1 MNWTKFGWAGIVT
14 ELPEEWEISGLS
26 GDQKEGYLRL
36 EDEFMPRLELK
47 WSVAKSKRR
56 NPDLHA
62 VLDDYFKIIRKTYK
76 KTKKDLHIKRNV
88 SLIKD
93 TDFLDGYDLVFFTWK
108 GEIQA
113 NGLIFFCPETRRITL
128 IQVMGKPKQNV
139 RTITEQIFTSVE
151 IEPNNQK
158 FLWTAYNLHVEV
170 PKDYRLEK
178 HQLLS
183 GYLLF
188 SFINPGSLT
197 DRKRRLSI
205 ERYGLA
211 DILLKDQTLEDW
223 FRTKYKKAI
232 RGFGFQIESRDQDEA
247 EYLILN
253 GEETR
258 VTDNI
263 PIHSVQLANQ
273 IKKRKRFIAH
283 IRHCYKSNR
292 IYVIQVVSKTDA
304 IETAESVAD
313 SIALYN

>member
-1 MNWTKFGWAGIVT
+1 MKWIKFGWAGIVA

-26 GDQKEGYLRL
+26 GDQNEGYLRL

-56 NPDLHA
+56 NPDLHT

-76 KTKKDLHIKRNV
+76 KTKQDLQIKRNV
-88 SLIKD
+88 NLIKND
-93 TDFLDGYDLVFFTWK
+93 AFFDSYDLVFFTWK

-113 NGLIFFCPETRRITL
+113 NGLIFFCPATRRITL

-139 RTITEQIFTSVE
+139 RAITEEIFTSVQ
-151 IEPNNQK
+151 IEPDDQK
-158 FLWTAYNLHVEV
+158 LLWTAYNLHVEV
-170 PKDYRLEK
+170 PKDYRLDK

-188 SFINPGSLT
+188 SFVNPGSFT

-211 DILLKDQTLEDW
+211 DVLLKDQTLEDW

-232 RGFGFQIESRDQDEA
+232 RGFGFQIESMDQDGVEH
-247 EYLILN
+247 LILS

-273 IKKRKRFIAH
+273 IRKRKCFVAH
-283 IRHCYKSNR
+283 IRHCYESNR

-304 IETAESVAD
+304 VETAKLVAD
-313 SIALYN
+313 SIAMHN